1 MNVLDIIF
9 IGLALS
15 MDACALTISN
25 CAVYKN
31 SLNKK
36 NELSMPVAFAFF
48 QGIMPLLGY
57 YIGSLFSETIG
68 NFAGYLSAIIFF
80 VLALKIVVDI
90 YKDNHCQITEQ
101 KEQKNTAKLTLL
113 VLLVQAVS
121 TSIDAL
127 AIGVTFINLQFSV
140 YIAVIII
147 SLVTFALVSLALLLG
162 KKLGDLFGQYAE
174 WLGAIILFIL
184 SIKSLIEAIFG

>member
-36 NELSMPVAFAFF
+36 NELSMPIAFAIF

-80 VLALKIVVDI
+80 VLALKIVIDI
-90 YKDNHCQITEQ
+90 YKDNSYQITEQ
-101 KEQKNTAKLTLL
+101 KVQKNTAKLTLL

-147 SLVTFALVSLALLLG
+147 SLVTFVLVSLALLFG

-184 SIKSLIEAIFG
+184 SIKSLIEAIFV